1 MKLERYLTQADA
13 TVLSRLA
20 EQLLRVRDVKF
31 NAGEDLI
38 DLLSTAIL
46 LPENSERKDCVS
58 LDAEVTYAPVG
69 SDDKQV
75 IVIVCP
81 QDANQALARVS
92 VLAPVALALL
102 GRPVGSVVEVPLPF
116 GQVQTVRVL
125 DVIPLSAAVAQPTA

>member
-1 MKLERYLTQADA
+1 MKIERYLTQADA

-58 LDAEVTYAPVG
+58 LYAEVTYSPVG
-69 SDDKQV
+69 SDDKQI

-102 GRPVGSVVEVPLPF
+102 GRTVGTVVDVPLPF
-116 GQVQTVRVL
+116 GQMQTVRVL
-125 DVIPLSAAVAQPTA
+125 DVTSLSASVVPVTT